1 MREKLRSFFYFLLA
15 VAAVFIVLKTLNWL
29 PFVAQ
34 KETMRHYDS
43 LEQVRTALDLK
54 EIYVPAYY
62 PQNITWPPSEIL
74 AQAKPDPAVV
84 MVYRQAG
91 SGAIMLIVTQA
102 VAANFPV
109 NAAIS
114 IDRLTEKVPYPLK
127 GRNALLEVGSC
138 KTGET
143 CSRIAWNE
151 GEFRITV
158 AMRSSPFE
166 LIKISESMIH

>member
-1 MREKLRSFFYFLLA
+1 
-15 VAAVFIVLKTLNWL
+15 
-29 PFVAQ
+29 
-34 KETMRHYDS
+34 
-43 LEQVRTALDLK
+43 
-54 EIYVPAYY
+54 
-62 PQNITWPPSEIL
+62 
-74 AQAKPDPAVV
+74 

-102 VAANFPV
+102 VATNFPV
-109 NAAIS
+109 NTAIS
-114 IDRLTEKVPYPLK
+114 IDRLTEKVPYSLK

-143 CSRIAWNE
+143 CSRIAWKE
-151 GEFRITV
+151 GEYRITV